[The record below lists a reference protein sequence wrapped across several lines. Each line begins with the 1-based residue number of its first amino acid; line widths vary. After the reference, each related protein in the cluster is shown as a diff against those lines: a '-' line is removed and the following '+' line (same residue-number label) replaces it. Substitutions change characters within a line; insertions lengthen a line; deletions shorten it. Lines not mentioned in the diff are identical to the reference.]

1 MCDTTSGIHGIG
13 KGLALK
19 KIKRDAEF
27 QEQDEVFNNED
38 VTKSDIITIGEKALV
53 LLYNAGMKSGYS
65 RFFQKITT
73 GTSFPHPECLPATSA
88 AAINH
93 SLRVYHQV
101 QQWRGVALR
110 PQDWGWKPVDGSLAP
125 VRTDLPA
132 AQVSLLEIIRCRKH
146 GLDCSAALGTCR
158 REICT
163 NSASP
168 DFSINDE

>member
-1 MCDTTSGIHGIG
+1 MCDITSGIHGIG
-13 KGLALK
+13 KDLSLK
-19 KIKRDAEF
+19 KIMRDAEF

-38 VTKSDIITIGEKALV
+38 VRKSDIIAIREKAFV
-53 LLYNAGMKSGYS
+53 LLYNAGLSSGYS

-73 GTSFPHPECLPATSA
+73 GTSFVHPECLPPTSA

-110 PQDWGWKPVDGSLAP
+110 PQDWGWKLVDESLLP

-132 AQVSLLEIIRCRKH
+132 AHASLLEIIRCRKH

-158 REICT
+158 
-163 NSASP
+163 
-168 DFSINDE
+168 